1 MTKKQRRKNTK
12 VTKSRLPQTIQTQ
25 KTETHEKPDDI
36 AKRKMQ
42 QHRWRPLPLK
52 QNQKHNL
59 SLSLDLRF
67 LKTTHTRKRRKPQ
80 KQKQPHIDTS
90 RQQIIR
96 KSQSL
101 QTWRKHKF
109 RKTRIPAIQA
119 NQTNPKIGNT
129 KFQKKTRIEKSQNPE
144 NRKSRKS
151 EISKST
157 KSKIDKSQPPK
168 KLKPAKTE
176 ISKSGKSKS
185 KKSRNPEN

>member
-109 RKTRIPAIQA
+109 RK
-119 NQTNPKIGNT
+119 NENSSNPSKPN
-129 KFQKKTRIEKSQNPE
+129 KSE
-144 NRKSRKS
+144 NREYQIPKKNENR
-151 EISKST
+151 EISKSRN
-157 KSKIDKSQPPK
+157 SKIK
-168 KLKPAKTE
+168 K
-176 ISKSGKSKS
+176 I
-185 KKSRNPEN
+185 